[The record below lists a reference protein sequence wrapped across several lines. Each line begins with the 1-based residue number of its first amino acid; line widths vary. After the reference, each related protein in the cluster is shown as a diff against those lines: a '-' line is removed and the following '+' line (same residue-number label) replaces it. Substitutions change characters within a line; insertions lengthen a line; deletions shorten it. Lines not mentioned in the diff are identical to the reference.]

1 MFILG
6 ATLWHLCLL
15 ERHSRNYIY
24 IQLHLGQIRYSNQV
38 GCARKVGLTLLPLTP
53 SQKKKLKNP
62 MAELF
67 RDAHFGRR
75 QSTLRPSCFSQK
87 LWP

>member
-24 IQLHLGQIRYSNQV
+24 IELHFGQIRYSNQV

-53 SQKKKLKNP
+53 SQKKIQKPDGWAISGRTLWP
-62 MAELF
+62 PAIDFTAELF
-67 RDAHFGRR
+67 
-75 QSTLRPSCFSQK
+75 
-87 LWP
+87 